1 MNFMNIEPW
10 VGESLDNVLDTKA
23 DFKVVRLNVLV
34 KGITVLIKRITS
46 ANGNMPNYRVS
57 YA

>member
-1 MNFMNIEPW
+1 MG
-10 VGESLDNVLDTKA
+10 GESLDNVLDTKA
-23 DFKVVRLNVLV
+23 DFKVGRLNVLV